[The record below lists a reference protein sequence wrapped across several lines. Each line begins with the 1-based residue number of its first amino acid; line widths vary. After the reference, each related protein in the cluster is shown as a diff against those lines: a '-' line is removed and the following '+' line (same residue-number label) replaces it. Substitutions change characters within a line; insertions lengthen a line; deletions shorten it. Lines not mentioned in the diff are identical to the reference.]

1 LRKPNTTIEL
11 FLGDRGSQI
20 LDLGGVLSHK
30 HNHRRFRNP
39 TDPRIADELWVQG
52 KQAARF
58 FWISAGRGLPIDQ
71 AGYSVRFTDRIQV
84 ANKFAAGR
92 QDPTPLGLKALLRF
106 MNGDAIVLSKSFQ
119 QKMWGLRVSA
129 LAW

>member
-1 LRKPNTTIEL
+1 M
-11 FLGDRGSQI
+11 F
-20 LDLGGVLSHK
+20 SHK
-30 HNHRRFRNP
+30 HNHCHFRNP
-39 TDPRIADELWVQG
+39 TDPRIADELRIEGEQT
-52 KQAARF
+52 ARF
-58 FWISAGRGLPIDQ
+58 FWVTAGRGLPIDQ
-71 AGYSVRFTDRIQV
+71 AGYSVHFTDRIQV
-84 ANKFAAGR
+84 ANELAACR